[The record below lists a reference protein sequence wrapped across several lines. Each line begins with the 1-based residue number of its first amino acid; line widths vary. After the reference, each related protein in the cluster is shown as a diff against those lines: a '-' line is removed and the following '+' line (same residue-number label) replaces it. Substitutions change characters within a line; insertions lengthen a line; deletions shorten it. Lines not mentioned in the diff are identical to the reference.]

1 VDVKGF
7 REVAARLA
15 LTAESVKRVR
25 QELRVDDQQALLN
38 TSESRSNMLT
48 EDAPESLDDPH
59 RGR

>member
-15 LTAESVKRVR
+15 PTAESVKRLL
-25 QELRVDDQQALLN
+25 QELQVDDQHALLN
-38 TSESRSNMLT
+38 TSESRSILLT

-59 RGR
+59 RRR